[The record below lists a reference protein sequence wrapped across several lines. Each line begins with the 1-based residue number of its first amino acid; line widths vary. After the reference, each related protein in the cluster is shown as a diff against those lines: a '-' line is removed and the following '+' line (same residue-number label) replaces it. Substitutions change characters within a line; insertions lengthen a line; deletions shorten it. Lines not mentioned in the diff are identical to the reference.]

1 MLTSDIE
8 CVYFNSFQDDF
19 VVLGRI
25 AMTNKMKSD
34 KLIKII
40 EYNKMELMPLI
51 FTKTAKNAFK
61 RMIGIENYRALY
73 RRFFKIKL

>member
-1 MLTSDIE
+1 ME
-8 CVYFNSFQDDF
+8 CVYFNSFHDDF
-19 VVLGRI
+19 TVLGRI
-25 AMTNKMKSD
+25 AMTNKMKLD

-51 FTKTAKNAFK
+51 FAKTAKNAIK